1 MSWKIQYLSYDQD
14 SLATFANAGLVRR
27 ALKDVD
33 ADKVSLQEEQPDQ
46 LLIQSDGQQVCLSA
60 TGLNQA
66 QCSCPATGACKHIV
80 AAVLWLQQN
89 QNSASTTVESS
100 STEETLNSVIEE
112 APSAIDVLAEMLAL
126 DLDQIAKKIG
136 KAASK
141 KAVQWVRQWQQHSL
155 SIVTEAYRIRVQLP
169 ELNEQVS
176 YLAGAG
182 FAGMLSD
189 AEKDQPALHLAALS
203 LVQLQYGKAWQQLEL
218 SDQENPAL
226 LSESER
232 QFILELQQDLTQLL
246 QQGLA
251 HISSMTARQLHLL
264 NVSARSEGL
273 PRLAGMLRQLS
284 GQVSALVRRDE
295 HANERESLC
304 YIVQMLSYLHQLQH
318 SQAEHLIKLRGHL
331 RQHYQQDSE
340 QAELELLP
348 LGATWWHTQGGARG
362 LSLYFWETRQQH
374 QIDVTI
380 ARAQGQDPAFDRYRA
395 WGQHSIW
402 QHTAESLMQRH
413 IRLLQPRFSEQGRLS
428 SSGSSQAHTQ
438 LAQLSLAEYQ
448 AIFEQAAFQ
457 DWQQL
462 QQHWQTQMQSVEG
475 LAQQVLLKIARC
487 DSPQVDEIEQCLW
500 WSVYDAA
507 DNVLLLRLDW
517 NTQSLER
524 IRKLE
529 SLCLEPEKIVA
540 VFASLLVQSH
550 QLRLTPISLFLDV
563 AQPKHVLF
571 QLDFDYVPHQKKMLK
586 ESLVGRI
593 EQLLAKKKQQQ
604 QSYQIQQ
611 TLAQRLCEPVLDVL
625 CSLSSSGRLWL
636 THSQRE
642 ILKNQKQLAQ
652 DAGMLLLHNQLYQ
665 LLQMPKVSIN
675 RLVQLVYVCD
685 MAMRMQ
691 VSLPIYAPSAAA

>member
-27 ALKDVD
+27 ALKDID
-33 ADKVSLQEEQPDQ
+33 ANKVSLQEEQPDQ
-46 LLIQSDGQQVCLSA
+46 VLIQSDGQQVCLSA
-60 TGLNQA
+60 TGLHQA

-89 QNSASTTVESS
+89 QQTARTAEGS
-100 STEETLNSVIEE
+100 STEETTHSIIEE
-112 APSAIDVLAEMLAL
+112 ALPTVDVLAEMLAL

-136 KAASK
+136 KAAAK
-141 KAVQWVRQWQQHSL
+141 KAIQWARQWQRY
-155 SIVTEAYRIRVQLP
+155 SINVSVEAYRVRVQLP

-189 AEKDQPALHLAALS
+189 VKKDQPALHLAALS
-203 LVQLQYGKAWQQLEL
+203 LVQFQHGKIWQQLEL

-226 LSESER
+226 LSDSER
-232 QFILELQQDLTQLL
+232 QFIQELQQDLIQLL

-304 YIVQMLSYLHQLQH
+304 YIVQMLSYLHQLQNSH
-318 SQAEHLIKLRGHL
+318 VEHLIQLRGQS
-331 RQHYQQDSE
+331 RQSYQHDRE
-340 QAELELLP
+340 QADLDLLP
-348 LGATWWHTQGGARG
+348 LGARWWHTQGGARG
-362 LSLYFWETRQQH
+362 LSLYFWEMQQ
-374 QIDVTI
+374 QRPIDVTI
-380 ARAQGQDPAFDRYRA
+380 ARAQGQDPTFDRYRA

-413 IRLLQPRFSEQGRLS
+413 VCLLQPRFSEQGRLS

-438 LAQLSLAEYQ
+438 LAQLSLEHYQ
-448 AIFEQAAFQ
+448 PIFEQAAFQ

-462 QQHWQTQMQSVEG
+462 QQHWQSQMQSVEG

-500 WSVYDAA
+500 WSVYDTAE
-507 DNVLLLRLDW
+507 NVLQLRLDW

-529 SLCLEPEKIVA
+529 RLCLEPEKIVA
-540 VFASLLVQSH
+540 VFASLSVQSH

-563 AQPKHVLF
+563 VQPRQVLF
-571 QLDFDYVPHQKKMLK
+571 QLDFDAVPNQKKTLK
-586 ESLVGRI
+586 DSIVGRI
-593 EQLLAKKKQQQ
+593 EQLLAKKKQYQQ
-604 QSYQIQQ
+604 HYQLQQ
-611 TLAQRLCEPVLDVL
+611 TLAQRLCEPVLDIL

-636 THSQRE
+636 TDSQRQ
-642 ILKNQKQLAQ
+642 ILQDQQQLAQ
-652 DAGMLLLHNQLYQ
+652 QAGMS
-665 LLQMPKVSIN
+665 LLQQQLAQTLARPKLTIDHLV
-675 RLVQLVYVCD
+675 RLVYLCD

-691 VSLPIYAPSAAA
+691 VSLPIYIADEAA